1 MKKTNYI
8 FCLLLVFCST
18 SYAGVAGGAAGA
30 LTNSLLNGANIGQIA
45 KNTFTGA
52 FWGGASGFFNFASGS
67 GTLLEKLF
75 KHAFSQGCME
85 AVQGGNA
92 FHGFMLGAVSC
103 LGSDYT
109 NRSSYQPKLAK
120 LATSAAISGC
130 IDEIGGGKF
139 ANGAVTG
146 AFSFLF
152 NDYMH
157 CRSTVDEVVETYMV
171 YFAYDISGCGT
182 ASMIVKSR
190 AAIDNYIQEKKLKMT
205 LSLSYR
211 TYCPEE
217 FIGAFETH
225 LYLGHDYKGEIF
237 YENVIRHS
245 IMMPGTN
252 YAGLKHLECNYEAKV
267 PQVKI
272 VITGSWKRRNGFH
285 TEMCNVHAVGAKF
298 STFTHLI
305 KSLFKNDC

>member
-171 YFAYDISGCGT
+171 YFAYD
-182 ASMIVKSR
+182 
-190 AAIDNYIQEKKLKMT
+190 
-205 LSLSYR
+205 
-211 TYCPEE
+211 
-217 FIGAFETH
+217 
-225 LYLGHDYKGEIF
+225 
-237 YENVIRHS
+237 
-245 IMMPGTN
+245 
-252 YAGLKHLECNYEAKV
+252 KV
-267 PQVKI
+267 
-272 VITGSWKRRNGFH
+272 
-285 TEMCNVHAVGAKF
+285 AVE
-298 STFTHLI
+298 L
-305 KSLFKNDC
+305 LL